1 MAHVGGSA
9 LGAEEHRGGVL
20 ALMAG
25 KELPCG
31 LIGPQMQRT
40 HESNAIREGSRTMT
54 SISQVFTDAIA
65 EVRKSWGWFLV
76 VGILLMLLGATCIV
90 KAQTATV
97 FSILVLGWVLMISGV
112 FWLVNSFLTIAWPLF
127 FLYLLN
133 ALIRGGVGYLLIRHP
148 NAGAEGV
155 TMVIAILFIVGGLFR
170 AAGASVIKFPWWGW
184 TVFAGL
190 VSVGLGVYVLAI
202 YPLASTF
209 FIGIVIGVDLIFD
222 GGALT
227 AFAGAIHSLPD
238 A

>member
-1 MAHVGGSA
+1 
-9 LGAEEHRGGVL
+9 
-20 ALMAG
+20 
-25 KELPCG
+25 
-31 LIGPQMQRT
+31 
-40 HESNAIREGSRTMT
+40 MT
-54 SISQVFTDAIA
+54 KISDVFTSGIA
-65 EVRKSWGWFLV
+65 EIRKSWGWFLA

-90 KAQTATV
+90 KAQTATT
-97 FSILVLGWVLMISGV
+97 FSILVLGWILMISGV
-112 FWLVNSFLTIAWPLF
+112 FWLVNSFLTIAWPIF

-155 TMVIAILFIVGGLFR
+155 TMVIAILLIVGGVFR
-170 AAGASVIKFPWWGW
+170 TAAASVIKFPWWGW

-190 VSVGLGVYVLAI
+190 VSVGLGVYLLAT
-202 YPLASTF
+202 YPLASTI